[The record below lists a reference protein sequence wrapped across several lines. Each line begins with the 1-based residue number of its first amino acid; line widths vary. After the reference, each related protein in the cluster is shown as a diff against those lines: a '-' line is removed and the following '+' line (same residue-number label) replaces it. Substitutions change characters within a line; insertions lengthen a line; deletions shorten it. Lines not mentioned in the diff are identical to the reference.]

1 MPPVFGMQAALTAP
15 VDEQTGDGPS
25 SSTASH
31 PFDFSKRRLR
41 IARLIHTEDHARF
54 EALRKIKV
62 LVLINPSTSELGRT
76 LIAGAALLRSDQQL
90 GSSIIDSFAS
100 KATGTLV
107 KRAGALWRFARF
119 CASNGIQDPLAA
131 NEATLYQYMQYLKV
145 NGAATTANDFLQSW
159 RFLHHAIGLKSG
171 PIEDVVSSRVK
182 GAADGMFATKRKLV
196 QAAPLTTMMVLA
208 LEKIVLNG
216 PYIHWRLI
224 AGHLLLCL
232 GSCSRFA
239 DSIRLD
245 NIMIDEHEGT
255 YLIEAAEASYKTATT
270 RERKARLL
278 PILCLGR
285 FFAHEPWAP
294 VWMRLRAEARF
305 GNDPSLRAFSEI
317 TSTWME
323 RAMSTGEAS
332 LFLQEFLIGSGF
344 KTPSL
349 TGISTRSLKCTLLS
363 YVAKGNYTPLPDRR
377 ILGHHIEVGDNSAI
391 TYSRDELSRLMIKV
405 DEMLQD
411 IRAGRFKPDDRRVQ
425 RIAEQSKANDCLDYL
440 SDDEVEASDSDD
452 FSADDLERSPMG
464 LEPSRTAFDDLTL
477 ESVCNSRIHVHSGVL
492 HVFDPGSA
500 TFACGRKRTANYRK
514 IDDGAFP
521 TDVPVCIQCAKSL
534 PRSLDSLP
542 EQKGH
547 HSCEGVFEI
556 DWFTSCKLSM

>member
-1 MPPVFGMQAALTAP
+1 MDPSGSDDDLDLLQGTDDQDDKFSGLSTLDEPLVDNYDGHAESPTLDGIIDGLPFSLNRGDEVRLAEGASIAVGKAPPSKPSRFTSSQVEHEEHGSVPSSSSVVDAWMRLNRSAGPSLPWESGVFANPFDLRLKRPKLMPPVFGMQASLTAP
-15 VDEQTGDGPS
+15 VDEQTGYGQS
-25 SSTASH
+25 TSTASH
-31 PFDFSKRRLR
+31 SFDFSKRRLR
-41 IARLIHTEDHARF
+41 IAWLIQTEDHARF

-119 CASNGIQDPLAA
+119 CASIGIHDPLAA
-131 NEATLYQYMQYLKV
+131 DEATMYQYMQYLKV

-159 RFLHHAIGLKSG
+159 RFLHHAIGLKSR
-171 PIEDVVSSRVK
+171 PIDEVSSRVK

-245 NIMIDEHEGT
+245 NIVIDEHEGT

-294 VWMRLRAEARF
+294 VWMRLRAEAHF
-305 GNDPSLRAFSEI
+305 GNDPSLDSYVCPSSMLYPCGLPEGDRV
-317 TSTWME
+317 STMHADKVV
-323 RAMSTGEAS
+323 R
-332 LFLQEFLIGSGF
+332 
-344 KTPSL
+344 
-349 TGISTRSLKCTLLS
+349 LKCLLNGLGCINAE
-363 YVAKGNYTPLPDRR
+363 YVVPCIEMTKEQGDLSEAEELEETSWTEGCGVHQSLRVSSNHKPLEHRR
-377 ILGHHIEVGDNSAI
+377 L
-391 TYSRDELSRLMIKV
+391 
-405 DEMLQD
+405 
-411 IRAGRFKPDDRRVQ
+411 
-425 RIAEQSKANDCLDYL
+425 
-440 SDDEVEASDSDD
+440 
-452 FSADDLERSPMG
+452 
-464 LEPSRTAFDDLTL
+464 
-477 ESVCNSRIHVHSGVL
+477 
-492 HVFDPGSA
+492 
-500 TFACGRKRTANYRK
+500 
-514 IDDGAFP
+514 
-521 TDVPVCIQCAKSL
+521 
-534 PRSLDSLP
+534 
-542 EQKGH
+542 
-547 HSCEGVFEI
+547 
-556 DWFTSCKLSM
+556 